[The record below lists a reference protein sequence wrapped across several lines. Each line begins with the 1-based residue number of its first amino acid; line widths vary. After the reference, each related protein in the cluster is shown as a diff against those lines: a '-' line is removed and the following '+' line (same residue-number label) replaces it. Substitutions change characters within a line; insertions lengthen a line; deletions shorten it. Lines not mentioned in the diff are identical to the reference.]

1 MIFFGIALNQLTVDG
16 EKLVFFPTE
25 FLAAVALLAL
35 IMIVFEGTSK
45 FKLRDVDRVSSQV
58 LKVVIGFIGLN
69 AVFLTAGAYLLFKF
83 NTNVFLGLALALIFA
98 FINCGTDPSAA
109 IIAFKDSKTKL
120 SKILQIEAVFNTPF
134 MALLPFIVIDL
145 MVNLGSGG
153 LWDKIAM
160 QILPFIQQ
168 FVTGIGAGVLVGLVF
183 FKFMRKRYSDEL
195 SSLTVL
201 TAALL
206 TYILAKNLNGNG
218 VLAVSTLGLYFG
230 NFSIARKDKK
240 EKLQKFS
247 STLATAL
254 QILVFVFIGLIT
266 EIPLEFDFFFRSLL
280 LFFVYLII
288 RFVTVDLVF
297 KNELNFREKLFMTL
311 NVAKG
316 IAVATIAFAL
326 TTLYS
331 DSGSVLHQLEG
342 DPLLLN
348 LILVFMFYSII
359 LATITAKL
367 KDFILKNN
375 KTTSKK
381 VTPVEN

>member
-1 MIFFGIALNQLTVDG
+1 
-16 EKLVFFPTE
+16 
-25 FLAAVALLAL
+25 
-35 IMIVFEGTSK
+35 
-45 FKLRDVDRVSSQV
+45 
-58 LKVVIGFIGLN
+58 VVIGFIGLN

-342 DPLLLN
+342 VPLLLN